1 MKIILYTID
10 CPKCKILEKKLNM
23 NNIQY
28 DICKDT
34 KLMKEKNIQKLPML
48 SINERL
54 YSYKEAVDLINKGG
68 IIWT

>member
-34 KLMKEKNIQKLPML
+34 KLMEEKNIQKLPML

-68 IIWT
+68 II

>member
-34 KLMKEKNIQKLPML
+34 KLMKEKNIQKLQML

-68 IIWT
+68 II

>member
-28 DICKDT
+28 DVCKDT

-48 SINERL
+48 SIDERL

-68 IIWT
+68 II

>member
-1 MKIILYTID
+1 MKIILYTVD

-23 NNIQY
+23 NNITY

-34 KLMKEKNIQKLPML
+34 KIMTEKNIQKLPVL
-48 SINERL
+48 SIDEKL

-68 IIWT
+68 II

>member
-48 SINERL
+48 SIDESL

-68 IIWT
+68 II

>member
-23 NNIQY
+23 NNIKY

-48 SINERL
+48 SIDEKL

-68 IIWT
+68 II

>member
-1 MKIILYTID
+1 MRIILYTID

-34 KLMKEKNIQKLPML
+34 KLMEEKNIQKLPML
-48 SINERL
+48 SIDERL

-68 IIWT
+68 II

>member
-48 SINERL
+48 SIDERL
-54 YSYKEAVDLINKGG
+54 YSYKKAVDLINKGG
-68 IIWT
+68 II

>member
-1 MKIILYTID
+1 
-10 CPKCKILEKKLNM
+10 M

-68 IIWT
+68 II

>member
-23 NNIQY
+23 DNIQY

-48 SINERL
+48 SIDERL

-68 IIWT
+68 II

>member
-48 SINERL
+48 SIDERL
-54 YSYKEAVDLINKGG
+54 HSYKEAVDLINKGG
-68 IIWT
+68 II

>member
-48 SINERL
+48 SIDERL

-68 IIWT
+68 II

>member
-68 IIWT
+68 II

>member
-48 SINERL
+48 SIDERL
-54 YSYKEAVDLINKGG
+54 YPYKEAVDLINKGG
-68 IIWT
+68 II

>member
-34 KLMKEKNIQKLPML
+34 KLMEEKNIQKLPML
-48 SINERL
+48 SIDERL

-68 IIWT
+68 II

>member
-34 KLMKEKNIQKLPML
+34 KLMKEKNIQKLPIL
-48 SINERL
+48 SIDERL

-68 IIWT
+68 II

>member
-34 KLMKEKNIQKLPML
+34 KLMKEKNIQRLPML

-68 IIWT
+68 II

>member
-28 DICKDT
+28 DIYKDT

-48 SINERL
+48 SIDERL

-68 IIWT
+68 II